1 MTNDLDVQLKR
12 AFDERLSR
20 FQAPAR
26 RHRSRS
32 WRHAAIGVATGL
44 LIFAGAAFATDVN
57 TVAAANGVDCANA
70 VEKIQLWV
78 SLHADDASHAGK
90 ARPPHDANHVL
101 ATIAAHG
108 GCH

>member
-1 MTNDLDVQLKR
+1 MTNDFDAQLKQV
-12 AFDERLSR
+12 FDERLSR

-26 RHRSRS
+26 RQRSRS
-32 WRHAAIGVATGL
+32 WRRPAIAVATAS

-90 ARPPHDANHVL
+90 ARPPHDADHLL
-101 ATIAAHG
+101 AKIAAHG